1 MKKIIRYILLFIL
14 FAFVVI
20 QFINRPEKISEP
32 VTDSDIILALN
43 VDQEIASMLKSACYD
58 CHSNQPRYP
67 WYANVAPINW
77 WIGDHIEHG
86 REELNFSLWSTFTAR
101 RRDHK
106 LEEMVEMVETREMP
120 LPNYLP
126 MHKEAKLSDEQIEK
140 LKKWANSERAN
151 IAAETETEN

>member
-1 MKKIIRYILLFIL
+1 MKKILRYILLFVL

-20 QFINRPEKISEP
+20 QFIKRPEKISEP
-32 VTDSDIILALN
+32 VTDSDIIGLLN
-43 VDQEIASMLKSACYD
+43 VDKEIAAMLKASCYD

-67 WYANVAPINW
+67 WYANVAPLNW

-86 REELNFSLWSTFTAR
+86 RDELNFSLWGTFTAR

-106 LEEMVEMVETREMP
+106 LEEMVEMVEEREMP

-126 MHKEAKLSDEQIEK
+126 MHKDAKLSDEQIEK
-140 LKKWANSERAN
+140 LRKWANAERAN
-151 IAAETETEN
+151 IAAESETEN

>member
-1 MKKIIRYILLFIL
+1 MKKILRYILLFVL

-20 QFINRPEKISEP
+20 QFIKRPEKISEP
-32 VTDSDIILALN
+32 VTDNDIIGLLN
-43 VDQEIASMLKSACYD
+43 VDQEIALMLKASCYD

-67 WYANVAPINW
+67 WYANVAPLNW

-86 REELNFSLWSTFTAR
+86 RDELNFSLWGTFTAR

-106 LEEMVEMVETREMP
+106 LEEMVEMVEDREMP

-140 LKKWANSERAN
+140 LKKWANAERAN
-151 IAAETETEN
+151 IAAATEN

>member
-1 MKKIIRYILLFIL
+1 MKKILRYILLFIL

-32 VTDSDIILALN
+32 VTDNDIILSLN
-43 VDQEIASMLKSACYD
+43 IDDEIAAMLKTSCYD
-58 CHSNQPRYP
+58 CHSDQPRYP
-67 WYANVAPINW
+67 WYSNVAPLSW

-86 REELNFSLWSTFTAR
+86 RDELNFSLWGTYTAR

-106 LEEMVEMVETREMP
+106 LEEVVELVEKREMP

-126 MHKEAKLSDEQIEK
+126 MHKDAELSDEQIEK
-140 LKKWANSERAN
+140 LRNWANAERAN
-151 IAAETETEN
+151 IAAETEN